1 MRIIQSL
8 EQVSL
13 TDNLEVLTNFFS
25 FQYDAVDQ
33 LVIDYISQHL
43 SPGNTVIVHSGA
55 WRFNLN
61 AKYIEPTYLQYLN
74 FNFPEPTYFIDNNK
88 EDLLIKLANKF
99 TNILFIDSPLTRY
112 KTVDEINNFLANFPN
127 SITAINID
135 LLIYNRL
142 TTSIKKVVDQL
153 NGRLVGNFIIKGNK

>member
-33 LVIDYISQHL
+33 LVIDYISQYL

-61 AKYIEPTYLQYLN
+61 AKY
-74 FNFPEPTYFIDNNK
+74 
-88 EDLLIKLANKF
+88 
-99 TNILFIDSPLTRY
+99 S
-112 KTVDEINNFLANFPN
+112 
-127 SITAINID
+127 
-135 LLIYNRL
+135 
-142 TTSIKKVVDQL
+142 
-153 NGRLVGNFIIKGNK
+153 

>member
-13 TDNLEVLTNFFS
+13 TNNLEVLTNFFS
-25 FQYDAVDQ
+25 FQYNAVDQ

-61 AKYIEPTYLQYLN
+61 AKYIEPMYLQYLN

-99 TNILFIDSPLTRY
+99 TNVLFIDSPLTRY

-142 TTSIKKVVDQL
+142 TTSLDKVAEEL
-153 NGRLVGNFIIKGNK
+153 NGRIFGRFIVKVNK